1 MMKFIVVL
9 LVGILLLLQNV
20 DAQEDSAMQK
30 FSVSFTEYLLKEQL
44 YNDAGLYLQLHPS
57 SSTAYYYAV
66 EKLKFQSQMFS
77 DEKLNKLSL
86 FDESKLNLF
95 HNTNSSPVGE
105 DKGEVA
111 KMNYEKGLLE
121 APYQNQYL
129 LYAKLNQLHQAFEYM
144 PENISVFFIENK
156 KQESLWNIACINHSA
171 DSTKWKKVFAIQQ
184 LTKNL
189 MVHDTIAFKK
199 GYENFK
205 TNYPHQF
212 NYSLE
217 TMMNNYID
225 LQKIK
230 NKNVL
235 KAGVLSAVI
244 PGAGKMYYGN
254 WGQGFAALF
263 TTALI
268 AAEAYSGFKKKG
280 VKSIHGWAYTGL
292 FSVFYVGNI
301 WGTVIGLKVKQRK
314 AYENINHNLLD
325 NADKLTE
332 QF

>member
-1 MMKFIVVL
+1 MIKSIVVL
-9 LVGILLLLQNV
+9 LLSILLLLQNV
-20 DAQEDSAMQK
+20 EAQQDSAMQK
-30 FSVSFTEYLLKEQL
+30 FSISFTEYLLKEHL
-44 YNDAGLYLQLHPS
+44 FNDAGLYLQLHTS
-57 SSTAYYYAV
+57 SNTAYYYAV
-66 EKLKFQSQMFS
+66 EKLKFQSQKFS
-77 DEKLNKLSL
+77 DGKI
-86 FDESKLNLF
+86 
-95 HNTNSSPVGE
+95 
-105 DKGEVA
+105 
-111 KMNYEKGLLE
+111 NYEKGLLE

-144 PENISVFFIENK
+144 PENISVFFNENK
-156 KQESLWNIACINHSA
+156 KQESLWNIPSINHSA
-171 DSTKWKKVFAIQQ
+171 DSTKWKKIFAIQQ

-189 MVHDTIAFKK
+189 MVHDTISFKK
-199 GYENFK
+199 EYENFK
-205 TNYPHQF
+205 TNYPHY
-212 NYSLE
+212 N
-217 TMMNNYID
+217 D